1 MQLFGKE
8 FFMAISLSLLTILV
22 TSCHEKHMSECNIY
36 IKENSGQKVQIKTGA
51 CSVDTAIPALQ
62 ISAAI
67 DSFLLISKIKT
78 FTVKDSIKVTLIDK
92 NKYQVGD
99 NGYMFTK
106 YKYWTSQF
114 YIYGMYVDGIG
125 TIFLSNDNNNLIRLI
140 NRTVIKGKDSI
151 FYDFSILQMKIDSI
165 FAPSPMPN
173 IEELPIDSVLAL

>member
-8 FFMAISLSLLTILV
+8 FFMVISLSLLTILV
-22 TSCHEKHMSECNIY
+22 TNCHEKHINECNIY

-51 CSVDTAIPALQ
+51 CSVDTTIPALQ

-67 DSFLLISKIKT
+67 DSLLLISKTKT

-92 NKYQVGD
+92 NKYQIGD
-99 NGYMFTK
+99 NIYLFTK

-140 NRTVIKGKDSI
+140 NRTVVIDKDSI
-151 FYDFSILQMKIDSI
+151 FYDFTILQSKVDSI
-165 FAPSPMPN
+165 IAPPQIPD
-173 IEELPIDSVLAL
+173 IEELPVDSVLAL